1 MLHVL
6 CARPQQFGATP
17 EYIGYSVKYIVSYLA
32 ATAMAMAMAMLKI
45 DENVNLRLELH
56 VNRALFYYLRLSSW
70 HRFVYFSK
78 YWVATDRKHNGRKGS

>member
-6 CARPQQFGATP
+6 CARPQQLGATP

-32 ATAMAMAMAMLKI
+32 ATAMAMAMAMFKI

-56 VNRALFYYLRLSSW
+56 VN
-70 HRFVYFSK
+70 
-78 YWVATDRKHNGRKGS
+78 

>member
-1 MLHVL
+1 M
-6 CARPQQFGATP
+6 
-17 EYIGYSVKYIVSYLA
+17 YIVSYLA
-32 ATAMAMAMAMLKI
+32 GTATASATVTATATVTAIAMAMAMLKI